1 MIEFA
6 ALLERLILTPGRNA
20 KLTIL
25 KSYFAGTP
33 DPDRGLALAVI
44 TRELEFK
51 SVKAGAVRDMALNR
65 IDQELFKLSYD
76 YVGDLADTVSLAWPV
91 RTGANRPPQLP
102 EIVETLQTTRR
113 KDAPLLLEKW
123 MDALDVSGR
132 WALIK
137 MVTGG
142 LRIGLSSR
150 LAKQAL
156 ADFGK
161 VDISEIEE
169 IWHGLTP
176 PYEDLFAWLEGGAAK
191 PAPNDRVLFR
201 PMMLAHPL
209 LAKKDRN
216 NPDAIDPEVITPDT
230 YAFEWKWDGVRV
242 QAASDGDRR
251 RLYSRTG
258 DDISAAFPDIIEAM
272 DFDAVL
278 DGELLVR
285 TLDGGVA
292 DFNTLQKRLNRKSA
306 SKKLLADNPAFIRA
320 YDILRTGEE
329 DLRELPF
336 KDRRSRLE
344 RFAASLMSDRID
356 LSQFAPVSSFE
367 ALDALRN
374 DPPTPEIEGLML
386 KRWDSPYI
394 SGRPKGKWFKFKRD
408 PYLADAVLLYAQR
421 GHGRRSGTYSDFTFG
436 VWRSLEGEEQLTPIG
451 KAYFGFTDEEL
462 KHINIF
468 IKNNTRERFGPVTSV
483 TANQST
489 GLVFEVAFDGVQRST
504 RHKSGIAL
512 RFPRINRIRWDKPPS
527 EADRLETIASLIS

>member
-1 MIEFA
+1 M
-6 ALLERLILTPGRNA
+6 
-20 KLTIL
+20 
-25 KSYFAGTP
+25 
-33 DPDRGLALAVI
+33 
-44 TRELEFK
+44 
-51 SVKAGAVRDMALNR
+51 
-65 IDQELFKLSYD
+65 
-76 YVGDLADTVSLAWPV
+76 
-91 RTGANRPPQLP
+91 
-102 EIVETLQTTRR
+102 
-113 KDAPLLLEKW
+113 
-123 MDALDVSGR
+123 
-132 WALIK
+132 
-137 MVTGG
+137 
-142 LRIGLSSR
+142 
-150 LAKQAL
+150 
-156 ADFGK
+156 
-161 VDISEIEE
+161 
-169 IWHGLTP
+169 
-176 PYEDLFAWLEGGAAK
+176 
-191 PAPNDRVLFR
+191 
-201 PMMLAHPL
+201 
-209 LAKKDRN
+209 
-216 NPDAIDPEVITPDT
+216 ITPDT

-408 PYLADAVLLYAQR
+408 PYLAEAVLLYAQR

-451 KAYFGFTDEEL
+451 KAYFSFTDEEL

-489 GLVFEVAFDGVQRST
+489 GLVFEVAYDGVQRST